1 MSERE
6 PISIEKEKVEVA
18 PEIINDVIDKPA
30 INPETEKEISDKKA
44 EIARANI
51 DDLAKSK
58 EEVPVSSDLSADNK
72 ESETRWTS
80 KELLSQ
86 TYQRSLVSIQ
96 NRLSNPEKSLS
107 KAVHNPI
114 VEKTSEFVGKTA
126 ARPSGILFGSIFS
139 FVGSLVGY
147 IIARRLGGELP
158 YSIFAFLFV
167 GGFMIG
173 LLLEIL
179 ILFYRKR
186 KLK

>member
-6 PISIEKEKVEVA
+6 PINTEKEKIEVA
-18 PEIINDVIDKPA
+18 PERITEVSDKPVVT
-30 INPETEKEISDKKA
+30 IETEKEISEKKA

-58 EEVPVSSDLSADNK
+58 EEVPVAGDLSADNK
-72 ESETRWTS
+72 DHETRWTS

-86 TYQRSLVSIQ
+86 TYQRSLTSIR
-96 NRLSNPEKSLS
+96 NRLSKPEKNLS
-107 KAVHNPI
+107 KVVHNPV
-114 VEKTSEFVGKTA
+114 VEKTSEILGKTA

-167 GGFMIG
+167 GGFVFG

-179 ILFYRKR
+179 VLLYRKR